1 MSIETIRHS
10 LAHILAMAVKELYP
24 EVKLGIGPAIENGFY
39 YDFDLR
45 EKITPEALLKIE
57 ERMKKIILQPTSFE
71 KEFSTKTEA
80 QKLFKEEL
88 YKLQIIKEIPEE
100 KISLYHSN
108 NFIDLCHGPH
118 IDSSKEINIDAFK
131 LTRIAGAYWKG
142 SENNPMLQ
150 RVYGVAFKTNKELEE
165 YLQGQI
171 EAKKR
176 DHRLIGQKL
185 DLFHAD
191 EKIGPGLIL
200 WHPKGAQL
208 KKTIQDFV
216 IDEYQKHGYQ
226 LVDTPH
232 IAKLNLWGTS
242 GHTDF
247 YKENMFPP
255 MHLKEISDKEKDD
268 YQLKPMN
275 CPFHILIYK
284 AHSKS
289 YRDLPLRY
297 TELGT
302 VYRYEKSGVLHGLT
316 RVRGF
321 TQDDAHIWCTPSQLK
336 NELSQVLRFALE
348 LLKTFGFEDYQIYLS
363 TRPAKYIG
371 SEKIWEKSTQS
382 LKEAIEKL
390 DIPYEIDEEGGVF
403 YGPKID
409 IKIKDSLGRAWQCT
423 TIQVD
428 FNLPE
433 RFDMTY
439 VDSQGK
445 KERPIMIHRAL
456 LGSVER
462 FIGVLLEHYN
472 GDLPIWLS
480 PIQALIIPV
489 SQKYDKEA
497 KEINEYFVAQGIR
510 AQIDS
515 GNKTIGKKIRS
526 GEEMKIPYILV
537 FGQKEKEK
545 DQLTVRKRGQ
555 KELVSLARQD
565 IIQEIKKQIKKFQ

>member
-1 MSIETIRHS
+1 MNIETIRHS

-57 ERMKKIILQPTSFE
+57 EKMRKIILQPTSFK
-71 KEFSTKTEA
+71 KELSTKTEA

-88 YKLQIIKEIPEE
+88 YKLQIIKEIPEGE
-100 KISLYHSN
+100 ISLYRSD

-118 IDSSKEINIDAFK
+118 VDSSKEISLDAFK
-131 LTRIAGAYWKG
+131 LTRVAGAYWKG

-232 IAKLNLWGTS
+232 IAKLNLWETS
-242 GHTDF
+242 GHTGF

-321 TQDDAHIWCTPSQLK
+321 TQDDAHIWCAPSQLK

-348 LLKTFGFEDYQIYLS
+348 LLKTFGFKDYQIYLS

-390 DIPYEIDEEGGVF
+390 NIPYEIDEEGGVF

-555 KELVSLARQD
+555 KELVSLARQN
-565 IIQEIKKQIKKFQ
+565 IIQEIKEQIKKFQ

>member
-1 MSIETIRHS
+1 MNIETIRHS

-57 ERMKKIILQPTSFE
+57 EKMKKIILQPVSFK
-71 KEFSTKTEA
+71 KELSTKTEA

-88 YKLQIIKEIPEE
+88 YKIQIIKEIPEGE
-100 KISLYHSN
+100 ISLYHSN
-108 NFIDLCHGPH
+108 DFVDLCHGPH
-118 IDSSKEINIDAFK
+118 VSSSKEINLDAFK
-131 LTRIAGAYWKG
+131 LTRVAGAYWKG

-150 RVYGVAFKTNKELEE
+150 RVYGVAFKTDNELEE

-216 IDEYQKHGYQ
+216 IDEYQKHGYK

-232 IAKLNLWGTS
+232 IAKLNLWETS
-242 GHTDF
+242 GHTGF

-321 TQDDAHIWCTPSQLK
+321 TQDDAHIWCTLSQLK

-348 LLKTFGFEDYQIYLS
+348 LLKTFGFKDYQIYLS

-409 IKIKDSLGRAWQCT
+409 IKINDSLGRAWQCT

-439 VDSQGK
+439 VNSQGK

-472 GDLPIWLS
+472 GDLPVWLS
-480 PIQALIIPV
+480 PIQALVIPV

-497 KEINEYFVAQGIR
+497 KEINEYFVSQGIR
-510 AQIDS
+510 AQIDNS
-515 GNKTIGKKIRS
+515 NKTIGKKIRS
-526 GEEMKIPYILV
+526 GEEMKVPYILV
-537 FGQKEKEK
+537 FGEKEKEK

-555 KELVSLARQD
+555 KELVSLAKQD
-565 IIQEIKKQIKKFQ
+565 IIQEIKEQIKKFR

>member
-1 MSIETIRHS
+1 MNIETIRHS

-57 ERMKKIILQPTSFE
+57 EKMKKIILQPVSFK
-71 KEFSTKTEA
+71 KELSTKTEA

-88 YKLQIIKEIPEE
+88 YKIQIIKEIPEGE
-100 KISLYHSN
+100 ISLYHSN
-108 NFIDLCHGPH
+108 DFVDLCHGPH
-118 IDSSKEINIDAFK
+118 VSSSKEINLDAFK
-131 LTRIAGAYWKG
+131 LTRVAGAYWKG

-150 RVYGVAFKTNKELEE
+150 RVYGVAFKTDNELEE

-216 IDEYQKHGYQ
+216 IDEYQKHGYK

-232 IAKLNLWGTS
+232 IAKLNLWETS
-242 GHTDF
+242 GHTGF

-348 LLKTFGFEDYQIYLS
+348 LLKTFGFKDYQIYLS

-409 IKIKDSLGRAWQCT
+409 IKINDSLGRAWQCT

-439 VDSQGK
+439 VNSQGK

-472 GDLPIWLS
+472 GDLPVWLS
-480 PIQALIIPV
+480 PIQALVIPV

-497 KEINEYFVAQGIR
+497 KEINEYFVSQGIR
-510 AQIDS
+510 AQIDNS
-515 GNKTIGKKIRS
+515 NKTIGKKIRS
-526 GEEMKIPYILV
+526 GEEMKVPYILV
-537 FGQKEKEK
+537 FGEKEKEK

-555 KELVSLARQD
+555 KELVSLAKQD
-565 IIQEIKKQIKKFQ
+565 IIQEIKEQIKKFR